1 MAENLR
7 APSGIWNPSDTLPD
21 RVSRL
26 RNEYFDFANRS
37 FRNEVIPYT
46 TGKPWDRVYARY
58 AWGVVPEV
66 IPFIPSFEDSLLACA
81 IPVEMDGA
89 FWKKPLILR
98 RAHFFAKIVEKKLP
112 VDILK
117 DELIVGGQF
126 NTALSLVLTESED
139 RKFKNIQKKY
149 FNKLKELDEYGL
161 GNCGATSGHLIPDY
175 KIVLKEG
182 MRGIIERIKQVES
195 SAKTT
200 GHLHLLE
207 AMKVTLEAAIALS
220 KRYARLAREL
230 AEKETDTLR
239 ASELKMIAEICEK
252 VPEHPAQTFH
262 EALQSFWMTHM
273 LIMTQESYPG
283 PGLSPGRVDQ
293 YLHPY
298 YKADIEAGRMTI
310 DQAFELIGCWFIK
323 FNYAYDYQG
332 RVGNNQ
338 GINSSFGQLI
348 TIGGIDKDGNDAS
361 NELTWL
367 FLDVIDKLNMLE
379 PKPNFRLH
387 GNTPD
392 DLVRRLCE
400 SISNAQGAP
409 FLLNFDE
416 NSMEGLKW
424 QGLPEG
430 DLWDYAPVGCL
441 ENTLQGNDRSGTV
454 DVNMNLAKAIELA
467 FFNGRDIA
475 SGKVIGPM
483 TGDPNQFRTFD
494 TFYDAVKQQAAHI
507 LKLLIETN
515 NLSDEL
521 RARFVPTPYLSV
533 FVIGCMEKGKDV
545 TQGGAVHNFITV
557 EGIAFATT
565 VDSILA
571 VKHLVYDTQKV
582 TMRELRKALLDN
594 FDGHEKL
601 QAMAKFKAP
610 KYGTDDDAAD
620 AIAKDF
626 SHFWTKEAFTYVSP
640 TGKRY
645 RSGYLSWNYWIA
657 YAPRT
662 AATPD
667 GRPRGQYLS
676 NGIGATNGADK
687 NGPTAAI
694 RSVGKIGLETAP
706 NGASHTISFSPSMLR
721 DGEHLDKLAAMLRAY
736 GKTGGTALQINVVDA
751 KTLRSAQKNP
761 KEYRNLMVRVTGY
774 NAYFATLGKEIQDE
788 LIARSEH
795 NLG

>member
-1 MAENLR
+1 MAENLQS
-7 APSGIWNPSDTLPD
+7 PSGLWNPSDTLPE
-21 RVSRL
+21 RVSSL
-26 RNEYFDFANRS
+26 RAEYFDFANRT

-46 TGKPWDRVYARY
+46 TGTHWDRVYARH

-66 IPFIPSFEDSLLACA
+66 IPFMPSFEDSLLACA
-81 IPVEMDGA
+81 LPVEVDA
-89 FWKKPLILR
+89 QFWKKPLILR
-98 RAHFFAKIVEKKLP
+98 RAHFFAKVVKTRLP
-112 VDILK
+112 VEIL
-117 DELIVGGQF
+117 DNELIVGAQF
-126 NTALSLVLTESED
+126 NTALSLTLTESED
-139 RKFKNIQKKY
+139 KEFKKIQKKY
-149 FNKLKELDEYGL
+149 FEKLKELDELGL

-182 MRGIIERIKQVES
+182 MQGIIRRIKEMEASAES
-195 SAKTT
+195 TS
-200 GHLHLLE
+200 HLHLLE
-207 AMKVTLEAAIALS
+207 AMKVTLEAAVVMAN
-220 KRYARLAREL
+220 RYAQLARQK
-230 AEKETDTLR
+230 AEQEADPVR
-239 ASELKMIAEICEK
+239 AAEFNNIAEVCEK
-252 VPEHPAQTFH
+252 VPEHPAETFY
-262 EALQSFWMTHM
+262 EALQSLWMTHM

-293 YLHPY
+293 FLYPY
-298 YKADIEAGRMTI
+298 YKADIEAGRMTKE
-310 DQAFELIGCWFIK
+310 QAFELVGCWFVK

-348 TIGGIDKDGNDAS
+348 TLGGIDKDGNDAS
-361 NELTWL
+361 NELTWV
-367 FLDVIDKLNMLE
+367 FLDAIDSLNMLE

-387 GNTPD
+387 ASTSD
-392 DLVRRLCE
+392 EMVKRLCE
-400 SISNAQGAP
+400 SIANAQGAP

-416 NSMEGLKW
+416 NSIEGLRW

-454 DVNMNLAKAIELA
+454 DVNMNLAKSIELA

-483 TGDPNQFRTFD
+483 TGDPRHFETFD
-494 TFYDAVKQQAAHI
+494 EFYNAVKQQAAHI

-515 NLSDEL
+515 DLSDDL

-533 FVIGCMEKGKDV
+533 FVNGCAENGKDV
-545 TQGGAVHNFITV
+545 TQGGAEHNYITV
-557 EGIAFATT
+557 EGIAFATAI
-565 VDSILA
+565 DSILA
-571 VKHLVYDTQKV
+571 VKHLVYDSEKA
-582 TMRELRKALLDN
+582 TMGELRKAILDN
-594 FDGHEKL
+594 YEGHEKL
-601 QAMAKFKAP
+601 QAMAKFKTP

-620 AIAKDF
+620 ELGKDF
-626 SHFWTKEAFTYVSP
+626 SHFWANETIKYTSP

-645 RSGYLSWNYWIA
+645 RNGYLSWNYWIA

-676 NGIGATNGADK
+676 NGIGATNGADR

-706 NGASHTISFSPSMLR
+706 NGASHTLSFSPSMLR

-736 GKTGGTALQINVVDA
+736 GKTGGTALQINVVDSE
-751 KTLRSAQKNP
+751 TLRSAQKNP